1 MVMGNRIPID
11 RPNGRIRCLGF
22 SRQGLLG
29 FALLVFCL
37 CPWLRARTH
46 ETGAPSF
53 SIDLD
58 QSYAEV
64 VKAVEDVARSSVIK
78 GTFEYRG
85 EDQLGG
91 AQFEDASRLFPEWS
105 QPGKIFYK
113 VRSKALSPAHFLNS
127 NDVGTVAVRYVVQEI
142 GSSTRLFIDA
152 VFIENAGHHN
162 HPSDGYV
169 ETCEFAE
176 IGKRLKNLDEL
187 RMARSSGQEFSPGSE
202 SSSRPGADDASYD
215 PHRGDLEKVIAEQR
229 AQLAADTANLEKLEA
244 QMRQMR
250 TSEFARVTVERAEM
264 KAQPYAHARSLAA
277 LKMGQEVTILAKSTY
292 WYRVRSEDGQEGW
305 ISHKDLEAQP

>member
-1 MVMGNRIPID
+1 MVMGKRVPID
-11 RPNGRIRCLGF
+11 APNGRILCLGF
-22 SRQGLLG
+22 SCCLL
-29 FALLVFCL
+29 FVLLLFCL
-37 CPWLRARTH
+37 CPSVLARTH

-64 VKAVEDVARSSVIK
+64 VNAVEDVARSSVIK

-85 EDQLGG
+85 EGELGG

-113 VRSKALSPAHFLNS
+113 VRTKALSPAHFLNS

-169 ETCEFAE
+169 ETCEFGE
-176 IGKRLKNLDEL
+176 IGERLKKGDEL
-187 RMARSSGQEFSPGSE
+187 RRARSSGAEFSPGSE
-202 SSSRPGADDASYD
+202 SSSRPEAGADSDD
-215 PHRGDLEKVIAEQR
+215 PQRRDLQKVIAEQR

-250 TSEFARVTVERAEM
+250 TAEFARVRVERAEM
-264 KAQPYAHARSLAA
+264 KAQPYAHARSVEA
-277 LKMGQEVTILAKSTY
+277 LKMGQEVTILARSTY
-292 WYRVRSEDGQEGW
+292 WYRVRCEDGQEGW

>member
-1 MVMGNRIPID
+1 LVLLI
-11 RPNGRIRCLGF
+11 LGF
-22 SRQGLLG
+22 
-29 FALLVFCL
+29 
-37 CPWLRARTH
+37 CPSPLARTH

-64 VKAVEDVARSSVIK
+64 VNAVEDVARSSVIK

-85 EDQLGG
+85 EGKLGG

-113 VRSKALSPAHFLNS
+113 VRTKALSPAHFLNS

-169 ETCEFAE
+169 ETCEFGE
-176 IGKRLKNLDEL
+176 IGERLKKHDEL
-187 RMARSSGQEFSPGSE
+187 RMARSSGAEFSPGSE
-202 SSSRPGADDASYD
+202 SSSRPEAGDSDD
-215 PHRGDLEKVIAEQR
+215 PQRRDLQKVIAEQR

-250 TSEFARVTVERAEM
+250 TSEFARVSVERAEM
-264 KAQPYAHARSLAA
+264 KAQPYAHARSVEA
-277 LKMGQEVTILAKSTY
+277 LKMGQEVTILARSTY